1 MIQHMV
7 ALSIAERVPGTRI
20 SRVHLPEWGM
30 DEPDL
35 LELPAPI
42 EVVNGNRF
50 AIEEVAARLRSGE
63 TGTAEIRGYVQ
74 NINNFLPVDVY
85 RNYFVSTADVE
96 GFGPD
101 ELLISLRTAEVLSA
115 NFPPYVLLP
124 ISFYREM
131 IDQTGLKPVFFGQL
145 SDSPYLDSLRAAFP
159 EARFV
164 HGAGIIHDFEKI
176 RRSRNILLS
185 VSTFAWC
192 AAWMSHADRIIMPL
206 TGLFNPVFA
215 EFRCGGIDLIPKTD
229 PRYEFYL
236 FPINVAV
243 PQEELTI
250 AHAALDGRWRK
261 IDAAGI
267 DAIWQRRKEVL
278 PVLQDHLALFDEQF
292 YLHTYPD
299 LGRLV
304 AGGYLSSGRDH
315 YAMHGFS
322 ERRLAFEVDETY
334 LYRCPE
340 GAMGISDGSYL
351 DLVQFHAERGRH
363 LGIAPVSPAAERKAQ
378 GT

>member
-1 MIQHMV
+1 MASWSEKIIGLFSRKKAGQPVLEPDATPGQAAPLTSIFAPLPSSLPPLVEEPAARSPLPPAATDEAGPVEPAAPPEVRHPVVQVRPIGQVANRMIQHMV

-236 FPINVAV
+236 FRSMSPC
-243 PQEELTI
+243 
-250 AHAALDGRWRK
+250 RK
-261 IDAAGI
+261 
-267 DAIWQRRKEVL
+267 KN
-278 PVLQDHLALFDEQF
+278 
-292 YLHTYPD
+292 
-299 LGRLV
+299 
-304 AGGYLSSGRDH
+304 
-315 YAMHGFS
+315 
-322 ERRLAFEVDETY
+322 
-334 LYRCPE
+334 
-340 GAMGISDGSYL
+340 
-351 DLVQFHAERGRH
+351 
-363 LGIAPVSPAAERKAQ
+363 
-378 GT
+378 